1 MMKLRRLEVQGFGP
15 FADQQVVEFPSA
27 PGVTV
32 IYGENMRGKT
42 SLLNA
47 IRFAFFGTV
56 VGRGSRARRLTSVTN
71 RDLAAEGKYGFE
83 VMLEFEYD
91 GRVHELL
98 RTCRPLVKV
107 PDSDDDYAQD
117 VLVRREGVTLGPQE
131 QARVLGQVFPAEIS
145 RFFLFDGELLQEY
158 EELLINESEAGQK
171 ISEAIERILGVPI
184 LKRGRAHLTA
194 MSDAADR
201 LAAKEAS
208 RHKETEA
215 LGNALQAATDQKQAH
230 VADLERLQEQ
240 LRELGDEKADV
251 ERYLG
256 GVKKYSALLEE
267 RDNATRRLEA
277 ARTEEGDCRA
287 DLQAAMANA
296 WRGLF
301 SGRVRTAKEA
311 AQADTKREIDQLLL
325 TVRIRS
331 ANAGACEVCEQPI
344 SMDLAARLAPPLAAE
359 STTTS
364 TVTSAFA
371 RVEELG
377 RFQDVDV
384 TGQVRVLSKRLRDL
398 QLEQVTLHDKVRDL
412 TSALSDSDPDELRRS
427 RASYADIVGKIES
440 VKRGIEDTKE
450 KVDAKDRN
458 IQNLKRKLDD
468 AGGIDLRASQ
478 RRSAILGAAAEVF
491 DAAVERYKSELRQR
505 VETSAT
511 DLFLKMTTE
520 QQDYAG
526 LTINESYGL
535 TIRHRD
541 GRAEEARSAGAEH
554 VVALALMGALQQ
566 NAPLRGPIVMDSPFG
581 RLDEGHTSNV
591 VSTLPS
597 MAEQVVLFV
606 YEAEVGRGR
615 MRELLGAQLRR
626 EYELQYVSSRR
637 TNVVAVK

>member
-1 MMKLRRLEVQGFGP
+1 MMKLRRLEVEGFGP
-15 FADQQVVEFPSA
+15 FADPQVVEFPSD

-56 VGRGSRARRLTSVTN
+56 VGRGSRNRRLTSVTN

-83 VMLEFEYD
+83 VMLKFEYD
-91 GRVHELL
+91 GTLYELL
-98 RTCRPLVKV
+98 RECRPLVST
-107 PDSDDDYAQD
+107 PDSDDDYAQE
-117 VLVRREGVTLGPQE
+117 VLVRREGVALGPQE

-184 LKRGRAHLTA
+184 LKRGRAHLTGL
-194 MSDAADR
+194 SDAADR

-215 LGNALQAATDQKQAH
+215 LGNALQAATTQKQAH
-230 VADLERLQEQ
+230 QEELERLQEQ
-240 LRELGDEKADV
+240 LRGLADEKAEI
-251 ERYLG
+251 ERYLS
-256 GVKKYSALLEE
+256 GVKKYSALLED
-267 RDNATRRLEA
+267 RDAAARRLEA
-277 ARTEEGDCRA
+277 AKSEESDCRS
-287 DLQAAMANA
+287 DLQVAMANA

-301 SGRVRTAKEA
+301 SGRVRTAREA
-311 AQADTKREIDQLLL
+311 AQADTKREIDQL
-325 TVRIRS
+325 VRAVRVRS
-331 ANAGACEVCEQPI
+331 ASAGACEVCEQPI
-344 SMDLAARLAPPLAAE
+344 SSELAARLVSPVAAE
-359 STTTS
+359 PEIAGSF
-364 TVTSAFA
+364 TSAFA

-377 RFQDVDV
+377 RFQDVDIS
-384 TGQVRVLSKRLRDL
+384 GEVRVLSKRLRDL
-398 QLEQVTLHDKVRDL
+398 QLEQVTLRDKVRDL
-412 TSALSDSDPDELRRS
+412 TNALSASDPDELRRS
-427 RASYADIVGKIES
+427 RASYSDVVGKIEA
-440 VKRGIEDTKE
+440 VKRGIEDAKE
-450 KVDAKDRN
+450 KIEAKDRS

-478 RRSAILGAAAEVF
+478 RRSAVLSAAAEVF
-491 DAAVERYKSELRQR
+491 DAAVESYKSDLRGR
-505 VETSAT
+505 VESSAT
-511 DLFLKMTTE
+511 ELFLKMTTE
-520 QQDYAG
+520 QRDYAG

-535 TIRHRD
+535 TIRHSD

-606 YEAEVGRGR
+606 YESEVGQGR
-615 MRELLGAQLRR
+615 MRELLGAKLRR

-637 TNVVAVK
+637 TNVIEVK